1 MADQQLLD
9 TDHSPDANRS
19 SPPVSEDD
27 RTRLPIIPVRD
38 AVVFPGNVVKLLVDE
53 SARVELLQTLLPRQR
68 DVLIVPLADNTRI
81 ADRQQSVVTRAR
93 VLQMRPQGEG
103 LIVLVEGLAR
113 ARLVEIVG
121 AALTEQGVSAA
132 VVERTPPDTDDYW
145 QAAVRNLREAAGALV
160 RGTRSI
166 PNEVEN
172 LIATLDG
179 AAALTDFLA
188 GNLELG
194 FEKKL
199 TLLAELDVLARLDV
213 LQKSVSD
220 ELRMMEL
227 QAKLRQDVET
237 EFSDTQR
244 RAYLREQ
251 LRAIQKELGEDNG
264 LDEKLAELRQ
274 RLDDAQPPAEA
285 KTQIERE
292 LTRLER
298 LPPAS
303 PDYAGTVDYL
313 ETVASLPWSTL
324 SEDQL
329 DLDRAEAILERDH
342 HGLADVKRRLIEYLA
357 VRKLNPS
364 GRGPIL
370 CLVGPPGVGKTSL
383 GQSVA
388 DALGRRFA
396 RIALGGVR
404 DEAEIRGHRRTYV
417 GAMLG
422 RLLKELRRVGTRNP
436 VLMLDEIDKLGA
448 DFRGDPA
455 SALLEVLD
463 PAQNHSFVD
472 HYLDI
477 PFDLSQVVFIT
488 TANVLDTIPG
498 PLRDRMEI
506 LSLSGYTPSEK
517 RQIAQRYLIPRQIEQ
532 NGLTDGQLTWNVDGI
547 DAVIYQYTR
556 EAGVR
561 MLEQQ
566 IGAVI
571 RSAAANIARGATAN
585 AQVSVAEV
593 ADALG
598 PPRFVAESKAAK
610 SQPGVVN
617 GLAYTPVGGD
627 VLHIEA
633 LRYPGQGR
641 LRLTGQLGS
650 VMQESVQA
658 AESLVKSRAQS
669 LGVTGD
675 LSTFDTHLHVPAG
688 AVPKDGP
695 SAGAAMF
702 TALASL
708 HADRP
713 VNRDVAMTGEIN
725 LRGQVL
731 PIGGLVEKTLAAL
744 NAGIKTVLIPR
755 GNEKDIPTLPEE
767 VRASLELVV
776 VDTVDDV
783 LARTLLQ

>member
-9 TDHSPDANRS
+9 TEHSPGANRS
-19 SPPVSEDD
+19 SPSVSEDD
-27 RTRLPIIPVRD
+27 RTQLPIIPVRN
-38 AVVFPGNVVKLLVDE
+38 AVVFPGNVVQMLVDE
-53 SARVELLQTLLPRQR
+53 SARVELLQTVLPRQR
-68 DVLIVPLADNTRI
+68 EVLIVPLADNTRV
-81 ADRQQSVVTRAR
+81 ADRQQSVATRAR

-103 LIVLVEGLAR
+103 LVVLVEGLAR
-113 ARLVEIVG
+113 ARLMEIVG
-121 AALTEQGVSAA
+121 AAPTEQAISTA

-145 QAAVRNLREAAGALV
+145 QAAVRNLREAAVALV
-160 RGTRSI
+160 RSTGSI
-166 PNEVEN
+166 PNEAES
-172 LIATLDG
+172 LIAALDG
-179 AAALTDFLA
+179 ASALTDFLA
-188 GNLELG
+188 GSLELE

-199 TLLAELDVLARLDV
+199 TLLAEPDVLARLDV

-237 EFSDTQR
+237 EVSDAQR

-274 RLDDAQPPAEA
+274 RLDNARPPAEA
-285 KTQIERE
+285 KTHIERE

-313 ETVASLPWSTL
+313 ETVASLPWSNL

-342 HGLADVKRRLIEYLA
+342 HGLVDVKRRLIEYLA
-357 VRKLNPS
+357 VRKLNPA

-383 GQSVA
+383 GESVA

-417 GAMLG
+417 SAMLG
-422 RLLKELRRVGTRNP
+422 RLLQELRRVGTRNP

-463 PAQNHSFVD
+463 PAQNHAFVD

-488 TANVLDTIPG
+488 TANVLDNIPG

-506 LSLSGYTPSEK
+506 LSLSGYTPNDK
-517 RQIAQRYLIPRQIEQ
+517 RQIAQRYLIPRQIEE
-532 NGLTDGQLTWNVDGI
+532 NGLTDSQLTWDIDGI
-547 DAVIYQYTR
+547 DMVIYQYTR

-571 RSAAANIARGATAN
+571 RSAAAKIARGATAN
-585 AQVSVAEV
+585 ALVSVVEV

-633 LRYPGQGR
+633 LRYPGKGR

-650 VMQESVQA
+650 VMQESAQA

-675 LSTFDTHLHVPAG
+675 LSTFDTHLHVPSG
-688 AVPKDGP
+688 AIPKDGP

-708 HADRP
+708 HADRA
-713 VNRDVAMTGEIN
+713 VNRNVAMTGEIN

-744 NAGIKTVLIPR
+744 NAGIKTVLLPR

-767 VRASLELVV
+767 VRASLQLVV

-783 LARTLLQ
+783 LARALLQ

>member
-1 MADQQLLD
+1 
-9 TDHSPDANRS
+9 
-19 SPPVSEDD
+19 
-27 RTRLPIIPVRD
+27 
-38 AVVFPGNVVKLLVDE
+38 
-53 SARVELLQTLLPRQR
+53 
-68 DVLIVPLADNTRI
+68 
-81 ADRQQSVVTRAR
+81 
-93 VLQMRPQGEG
+93 
-103 LIVLVEGLAR
+103 
-113 ARLVEIVG
+113 
-121 AALTEQGVSAA
+121 
-132 VVERTPPDTDDYW
+132 
-145 QAAVRNLREAAGALV
+145 
-160 RGTRSI
+160 
-166 PNEVEN
+166 
-172 LIATLDG
+172 
-179 AAALTDFLA
+179 
-188 GNLELG
+188 
-194 FEKKL
+194 
-199 TLLAELDVLARLDV
+199 
-213 LQKSVSD
+213 
-220 ELRMMEL
+220 
-227 QAKLRQDVET
+227 
-237 EFSDTQR
+237 
-244 RAYLREQ
+244 
-251 LRAIQKELGEDNG
+251 
-264 LDEKLAELRQ
+264 
-274 RLDDAQPPAEA
+274 
-285 KTQIERE
+285 
-292 LTRLER
+292 
-298 LPPAS
+298 
-303 PDYAGTVDYL
+303 
-313 ETVASLPWSTL
+313 L

-422 RLLKELRRVGTRNP
+422 RLLQELRRVGTRNP

-472 HYLDI
+472 HYLNI

-532 NGLTDGQLTWNVDGI
+532 NGLTDGQLTWEVDGI

-585 AQVSVAEV
+585 AQVSIAEV

-731 PIGGLVEKTLAAL
+731 PIGGLAEKTLAAL

-783 LARTLLQ
+783 LTRTLLQ

>member
-9 TDHSPDANRS
+9 AEHSPGANHS
-19 SPPVSEDD
+19 SPRVYEDD
-27 RTRLPIIPVRD
+27 RTQLPIIPVRD
-38 AVVFPGNVVKLLVDE
+38 AVVFPGNVVPLLVDE
-53 SARVELLQTLLPRQR
+53 SARVALLQTVLPRQR
-68 DVLIVPLADNTRI
+68 EVLIVPVTDNTRV

-93 VLQMRPQGEG
+93 VLQMRPQGEA

-121 AALTEQGVSAA
+121 AAPTEQGISTA

-145 QAAVRNLREAAGALV
+145 QAAVRNLREAAVALI

-166 PNEVEN
+166 PNEAES
-172 LIATLDG
+172 LIAASDSASL
-179 AAALTDFLA
+179 LTDFLA
-188 GNLELG
+188 GNLELE

-199 TLLAELDVLARLDV
+199 ILLAEPDVLARLDV
-213 LQKSVSD
+213 VQKAVSD
-220 ELRMMEL
+220 QLRMMEL
-227 QAKLRQDVET
+227 QAKLRQDVDT
-237 EFSDTQR
+237 EFSDAQR

-251 LRAIQKELGEDNG
+251 LRAIQKELGEDDG
-264 LDEKLAELRQ
+264 SDEKLAELRQ
-274 RLDDAQPPAEA
+274 RLDDAHLPAEA

-324 SEDQL
+324 SDDQL

-342 HGLADVKRRLIEYLA
+342 HGLVDVKRRLIEYLA

-383 GQSVA
+383 GQSIA

-463 PAQNHSFVD
+463 PAQNQSFVD

-506 LSLSGYTPSEK
+506 LSLSGYTPSDK

-532 NGLTDGQLTWNVDGI
+532 NGLTDSQLTWDVDGI
-547 DAVIYQYTR
+547 DTVINQYTR

-571 RSAAANIARGATAN
+571 RSAAAKIARGATTN
-585 AQVSVAEV
+585 AQVSIAEV

-617 GLAYTPVGGD
+617 GLAYTPAGGD

-669 LGVTGD
+669 LGVKGD

>member
-9 TDHSPDANRS
+9 TEHSPGANHS

-27 RTRLPIIPVRD
+27 RTQLPIIPVRD
-38 AVVFPGNVVKLLVDE
+38 AVVFPGNVVPLLVDE
-53 SARVELLQTLLPRQR
+53 STRVELLQTVLPRQR
-68 DVLIVPLADNTRI
+68 EVLIVPLADNTRV

-93 VLQMRPQGEG
+93 VLRMHPQGEA

-121 AALTEQGVSAA
+121 TAPTEQGISTA

-145 QAAVRNLREAAGALV
+145 QAAVRNLREAAITLV
-160 RGTRSI
+160 RGTRST
-166 PNEVEN
+166 PNEAES
-172 LIATLDG
+172 LIAGLNS
-179 AAALTDFLA
+179 ASALTDFLA
-188 GNLELG
+188 GNLELE

-199 TLLAELDVLARLDV
+199 ILLAEPDVLARLDV
-213 LQKSVSD
+213 LQKAVSNQ
-220 ELRMMEL
+220 LRMMEL

-237 EFSDTQR
+237 EFSDAQR

-264 LDEKLAELRQ
+264 SDEKLAELRQ
-274 RLDDAQPPAEA
+274 RLDNAQLPAEA
-285 KTQIERE
+285 NTQIERE

-422 RLLKELRRVGTRNP
+422 RLLQELRRVGTRNP

-472 HYLDI
+472 HYLNI

-488 TANVLDTIPG
+488 TANVLDTVPG

-517 RQIAQRYLIPRQIEQ
+517 RQIAQRYLIPRQIKQ
-532 NGLTDGQLTWNVDGI
+532 NGLTDRQLTWDVDGI
-547 DAVIYQYTR
+547 DAVIDQYTR

-571 RSAAANIARGATAN
+571 RSAAAKIARGANAD
-585 AQVSVAEV
+585 AQVSVGEV

-617 GLAYTPVGGD
+617 GLAYTPAGGE

-708 HADRP
+708 HSDRP

-731 PIGGLVEKTLAAL
+731 PIGGLAEKTLAAL

-783 LARTLLQ
+783 LTRTLL

>member
-9 TDHSPDANRS
+9 AEHSPGANHS
-19 SPPVSEDD
+19 SPRVYEDD
-27 RTRLPIIPVRD
+27 RTQLPIIPVRD
-38 AVVFPGNVVKLLVDE
+38 AVVFPGNVVPLLVDE
-53 SARVELLQTLLPRQR
+53 SARVELLQTVLPRQR
-68 DVLIVPLADNTRI
+68 EVLIVPLADNTRV

-93 VLQMRPQGEG
+93 VLQMRPQGEA

-121 AALTEQGVSAA
+121 ATPTEQGISTA

-145 QAAVRNLREAAGALV
+145 QAAVRNLREAAVALI

-166 PNEVEN
+166 PNEAES
-172 LIATLDG
+172 LIATSDSASL
-179 AAALTDFLA
+179 LTDFLA
-188 GNLELG
+188 GNLELE

-199 TLLAELDVLARLDV
+199 ILLAEPDVLARLDV
-213 LQKSVSD
+213 VQKAVSD
-220 ELRMMEL
+220 QLRMMEL
-227 QAKLRQDVET
+227 QAKLRQDVDT
-237 EFSDTQR
+237 EFSDAQR

-251 LRAIQKELGEDNG
+251 LRAIQKELGEDDG
-264 LDEKLAELRQ
+264 SDEKLAELRQ
-274 RLDDAQPPAEA
+274 RLDDAHLPAEA

-324 SEDQL
+324 SDDQL

-342 HGLADVKRRLIEYLA
+342 HGLVDVKRRLIEYLA

-422 RLLKELRRVGTRNP
+422 RLLQELRRVGTRNP

-463 PAQNHSFVD
+463 SAQNHSFVD
-472 HYLDI
+472 HYLNI

-506 LSLSGYTPSEK
+506 LSLSGYTPSDK

-532 NGLTDGQLTWNVDGI
+532 NGLTDSQLTWDVDGI
-547 DAVIYQYTR
+547 DTVINQYTR

-571 RSAAANIARGATAN
+571 RSAAAKIARGATTN
-585 AQVSVAEV
+585 AQVSIAEV

-617 GLAYTPVGGD
+617 GLAYTPAGGD

-669 LGVTGD
+669 LGVKGD